1 MLRQCHSRSITL
13 CWKSSSQ
20 KCKIFW
26 CYPVDTGRKFNVHKT
41 FRRRPGRLLN
51 GLCTFN
57 LCPVSTGCIFENYFR
72 DRRKIKS
79 SWFVKPS
86 GSFHRH
92 GKLRSHISKGPFFY
106 FFFPK
111 HLKLRAAIFDPQP
124 FSS

>member
-1 MLRQCHSRSITL
+1 MTIWLIKPFPYTTYGL
-13 CWKSSSQ
+13 IVNF
-20 KCKIFW
+20 KI
-26 CYPVDTGRKFNVHKT
+26 CPVDTGRELNVHKT

-51 GLCTFN
+51 VLCTFN